1 MNKIQYLEWDSKFFG
16 YKIGKIIFDENI
28 NDTQLKFDQEDYQLI
43 YLFSKEKLNNEFQ
56 KKINANLVDIKIEF
70 IKKAVV
76 VNSEFANHL
85 EIKKINH
92 ITDDLLQLVYES
104 GVYSRFKLDQNFK
117 NNEFEK
123 LYEAWINKA
132 LNDFNSMVI
141 GAFIDSKIVGF
152 ISLGIKQGIADIG
165 LIAVDEHARGKHLGT
180 LLLGEANNFAIKNNS
195 EYLTVV
201 TQENNIQAMKF
212 YERNGF
218 SVDKKNYIYH
228 LWKQVQ

>member
-132 LNDFNSMVI
+132 LNDLNSMVV

-180 LLLGEANNFAIKNNS
+180 ILLGEANNFAIKNDS